1 MDSAL
6 ERLAEL
12 VRRAE
17 ARSRSQKLIGQLK
30 EVAEQFR
37 QAVRAAR
44 VVDHRVRA
52 MRPQRLRQIE
62 EADREEQQLKDL
74 VRRVAQLK
82 SHVEQNINVEELID
96 RAQAEIEQK
105 RRLAR
110 EDLEDMENEQQA
122 VQKELQ
128 TAVEEYR
135 QLRLELDRLEPDL
148 GDQFAEEDRLLI
160 EAEPLLP
167 GGQLQALKDEI
178 EQKGTLFGQ
187 WEQREQYLQLK
198 VWIGRLRRL
207 QRVERNEEEQA
218 LAKQIFSML
227 VELSKQ
233 HQPGYIEAFQ
243 HTYQT
248 NWDAFIADAQ
258 RQLQELRESRRRQ
271 REATMQ
277 QQQDQE
283 AHESVELQSGSAD
296 LRHVAEGRTD
306 ERPPAA
312 ASA

>member
-1 MDSAL
+1 M
-6 ERLAEL
+6 
-12 VRRAE
+12 
-17 ARSRSQKLIGQLK
+17 GQLK
-30 EVAEQFR
+30 EAADRFR

-52 MRPQRLRQIE
+52 MKPKRLRQIE
-62 EADREEQQLKDL
+62 DADREEQQLKDL
-74 VRRVAQLK
+74 VRKVAQLK
-82 SHVEQNINVEELID
+82 SHIEQETNIEELID
-96 RAQAEIEQK
+96 EAQAEIEQK

-110 EDLEDMENEQQA
+110 EDLDDMEKEQREA
-122 VQKELQ
+122 QKKLSA
-128 TAVEEYR
+128 AVEEYR
-135 QLRLELDRLEPDL
+135 QLRLELDRLAPEL

-160 EAEPLLP
+160 EAETLLP

-178 EQKGTLFGQ
+178 EQKGALFGQ
-187 WEQREQYLQLK
+187 WEQREQYLRLK

-207 QRVERNEEEQA
+207 QRTERGEEEQA

-248 NWDAFIADAQ
+248 NWDAFIAEAQ

-271 REATMQ
+271 REASERQ
-277 QQQDQE
+277 QQGQAAEQ
-283 AHESVELQSGSAD
+283 SVEAQGGSAGV
-296 LRHVAEGRTD
+296 RTVADRPAD
-306 ERPPAA
+306 EQPPAA